1 MNDKN
6 DIADEDEKVIEG
18 INDKNDIADEDAL
31 ETRFSAIL
39 QRSKDRQTSGVYGN
53 RFLTKKVDQFENC

>member
-1 MNDKN
+1 MGMNDKN
-6 DIADEDEKVIEG
+6 D
-18 INDKNDIADEDAL
+18 NDDEDAL